1 MSTQFTSRKRN
12 KNKVGLTPG
21 VPKRRIQIFREDS
34 NEEKSPFFSP
44 EQQQN
49 AQTPAPEMFYGVHNI
64 GEIPQQQSS
73 NAFSA
78 QKSTIPENSQNYQ
91 NLQRDDQ
98 KQQILQLE
106 KQLAE
111 KKEKY
116 RRMQEVHK
124 KRIEELIQQNNEQ
137 DSEISKLKNIIS
149 NGNGPSLEEQNKQL
163 ESQIQDIIN
172 EKSKQEELQK
182 QYAIQIEKL
191 KSQQKD
197 LDITI
202 KALPQYGRIE
212 ELKKLMARVER
223 ETNQRVAETEKE
235 TRNLSDEIAKMR
247 EDIDALNLDG
257 EDLHQQNIELYNQKQ
272 ELQKQY
278 SELITDTT
286 TLKFS
291 ISQQKALVTLDYFNQ
306 QVEEAKKKN
315 QKNIEKFRKKANEII
330 VKAQNENKAIQQEIY
345 DQERVIRDL
354 TMKVKER
361 RAQYEKEKMRYAAKL
376 EKDRS
381 EYSQQVQEFSLDN

>member
-12 KNKVGLTPG
+12 KNKVGQTPG
-21 VPKRRIQIFREDS
+21 VPKRRIQIFKEDS
-34 NEEKSPFFSP
+34 NQENSPISSQENF
-44 EQQQN
+44 QY
-49 AQTPAPEMFYGVHNI
+49 AQTPAPEPFHGVQNI
-64 GEIPQQQSS
+64 GERQEQPIYTNLKPQV
-73 NAFSA
+73 
-78 QKSTIPENSQNYQ
+78 PENSQNYQ

-98 KQQILQLE
+98 KQQIMQLE

-124 KRIEELIQQNNEQ
+124 KRIEDLIQQNNEQ

-197 LDITI
+197 LEITI
-202 KALPQYGRIE
+202 RALPQYNKIE

-223 ETNQRVAETEKE
+223 ETNQKVAETEKE
-235 TRNLSDEIAKMR
+235 TRDLSDEIAKMK

-330 VKAQNENKAIQQEIY
+330 IKAQNENKAIQQEIY

-361 RAQYEKEKMRYAAKL
+361 RAQYEKEKIKYAAKL
-376 EKDRS
+376 DKDRND
-381 EYSQQVQEFSLDN
+381 YSQQMQEFSYD